1 MKKIILLFIFTIS
14 LFGTPSDK
22 ELRNMIGQMV
32 MVGFTGNSSS
42 DEWVRQLH
50 LDIKN
55 GRIGG
60 VMLLARNISSKQ
72 GLKNLTKYLNS
83 ASSKYPLFIA
93 IDEEGGQISRFN
105 KFSDFEHFPSA
116 YKVGSELDLN
126 SANKLYTSMATQLKD
141 LGINMNFAPVVDLH
155 NEISPIIGQRQR
167 AFSKD
172 AGEVTAY
179 ASEFISAFDNV
190 GVASVLKHFPGH
202 GNAPSDTHK
211 TSTVVDGFDFD
222 EIRPY
227 YELIKRKKAKF
238 IMVGHMIIPTID
250 DVNPATLSR
259 QIVTNLLKDSLNY
272 EGVVI
277 SDDMLMKA
285 LGGTLEQNAIK
296 AVNAG
301 VDILLVSE
309 YFYNKTNSIK
319 ALNDAIF
326 NSVKSGK
333 IEITRIIDAYNRI
346 IAQKARF

>member
-42 DEWVRQLH
+42 DEWVKQLH

-60 VMLLARNISSKQ
+60 VMILARNISSKQ

-83 ASSKYPLFIA
+83 ASSKYSLFIA

-126 SANKLYTSMATQLKD
+126 SANKLYTNMATQLKN

-155 NEISPIIGQRQR
+155 NDISPIIGQRQR

-202 GNAPSDTHK
+202 GNASSDTHK
-211 TSTVVDGFDFD
+211 ISTIVDSFDFD

-326 NSVKSGK
+326 NAVKSG
-333 IEITRIIDAYNRI
+333 EIQTTRIIDAYNRI